1 MTSSGTPS
9 SRPPQEW
16 VWRRALH
23 EGAPIPHTP
32 PDEEVRRG
40 LALPRTLVPAPEG
53 LDQPAVFDPA
63 LLQFSY
69 AYRAGDPRFAS
80 EDEARAWFLARR
92 TALDLVLSAVAGTP
106 LGGRLVLRGSA
117 LMATW
122 FGAAAREPGDLDYVA
137 PADWECEGPEA
148 RELFGQL
155 AQAARR
161 TAEAL
166 PDGGVRI
173 DADGAVTEDIWTYDR
188 VPGRRLLLPW
198 TAPGTAGGTVQI
210 DVVYHELLAVPAVRT
225 PLRPLGAGPGTV
237 VDAVTPELSLA
248 WKIMWLIS
256 DIHPQGKDLYDAVLL
271 AERATPSFD
280 VLQRAFVLAGD
291 ELLRPGGRWWLA
303 ELAECADVGWEHFQ
317 GEYPQVTGE
326 VDEYVGR
333 LRAVLEPLADRAEHE
348 ARADAYDRWAHWLAP
363 LVEHV
368 RATAPHAPAAAVG
381 RRLSASGRWGFVAT
395 VVVVREVVGRGT
407 TTLEEACAAVLR
419 DEENWAYLRGR
430 PDLSS
435 RFLEELR

>member
-1 MTSSGTPS
+1 MTPS
-9 SRPPQEW
+9 PQSPQPPDDH

-23 EGAPIPHTP
+23 AQDPIPHTSP
-32 PDEEVRRG
+32 AEEVRWG

-53 LDQPAVFDPA
+53 LDQRAVFDPA
-63 LLQFSY
+63 LLQFPY
-69 AYRAGDPRFAS
+69 AYRAGDPRFTS

-92 TALDLVLSAVAGTP
+92 TALDLVLAAVAGTP
-106 LGGRLVLRGSA
+106 LGARLVLRGSA

-137 PADWECEGPEA
+137 PADWEFEGTEA

-155 AQAARR
+155 AAAAQR
-161 TAEAL
+161 TAWDR

-210 DVVYHELLAVPAVRT
+210 DVVFHELLASPAVPT

-248 WKIMWLIS
+248 WKVMWLVS

-271 AERATPSFD
+271 AERSAPSYE
-280 VLQRAFVLAGD
+280 VLQAAFVLAGD
-291 ELLRPGGRWWLA
+291 ELLRPGGRWWLT
-303 ELAECADVGWEHFQ
+303 EIAECADIGWEHFRS
-317 GEYPQVTGE
+317 EYPQVTGE
-326 VDEYVGR
+326 AAEYIDR
-333 LRAVLEPLADRAEHE
+333 LRAVLEPFAERAEGE
-348 ARADAYDRWAHWLAP
+348 AASDPYERWARWLAP
-363 LVEHV
+363 LVAHV
-368 RATAPHAPAAAVG
+368 RATAPDAPVPAVAARTTEA
-381 RRLSASGRWGFVAT
+381 GRWGFLAS
-395 VVVVREVVGRGT
+395 VVVVREVVGR
-407 TTLEEACAAVLR
+407 EAMTVDQARAAVLER
-419 DEENWAYLRGR
+419 TDRWAHLRQR
-430 PDLSS
+430 PDLWS
-435 RFLEELR
+435 RLLTELGS